1 MVIKSGALFGQF
13 VFTGAHPFGG
23 ACCDPTGP
31 AISTLGPTIFAGHG
45 RPQRF
50 TRRSCYCHLHT
61 VQNHRGP
68 RPLRHIQPTGQS
80 NNRQAVATQWGKTAS
95 HQQQKAVITQST
107 PLPTPTRMNLLPT
120 TGKTCQVRPP
130 PRVTWPKTCQGQ
142 SQQEEWCPQARTE
155 ACPPPPAHDRSCRD
169 EEDKSRD
176 LLPRVRSNH
185 FKGWQT
191 KEVH

>member
-1 MVIKSGALFGQF
+1 M
-13 VFTGAHPFGG
+13 FTGSHPFG
-23 ACCDPTGP
+23 AYCNPTGP

-61 VQNHRGP
+61 VQDHRGP

-80 NNRQAVATQWGKTAS
+80 YNRQAVATQWGKTAT

-107 PLPTPTRMNLLPT
+107 PPPTPTRMTLLPT
-120 TGKTCQVRPP
+120 TGKTCQDRPP

-142 SQQEEWCPQARTE
+142 SQQEEWCPQQGQKLAS
-155 ACPPPPAHDRSCRD
+155 DRSCRD
-169 EEDKSRD
+169 EEDRSRYS
-176 LLPRVRSNH
+176 LPRVRSNH

-191 KEVH
+191 KEVHYGERD